1 MTFAFSIPLRGVE
14 HSSRSVVNRPGIE
27 PEEVPNHMSIGAS
40 IFLIAVGAILEF
52 AVTVQ
57 DSKGFDLNAIGVIL
71 MVVGA
76 IGLFIS
82 LFWTR
87 RVDRLG
93 TPVRRETVVH
103 ERDVI

>member
-1 MTFAFSIPLRGVE
+1 
-14 HSSRSVVNRPGIE
+14 
-27 PEEVPNHMSIGAS
+27 MSIGAS

-57 DSKGFDLNAIGVIL
+57 DSKGFDLNAIGGIL

-76 IGLFIS
+76 IGLMIS
-82 LFWTR
+82 LLWTR
-87 RVDRLG
+87 RVDPLG

>member
-1 MTFAFSIPLRGVE
+1 
-14 HSSRSVVNRPGIE
+14 
-27 PEEVPNHMSIGAS
+27 MSIGAS

-76 IGLFIS
+76 IGLLIS
-82 LFWTR
+82 LLWTR